1 MKVTWSCSPVVG
13 LKYQLSI
20 IRMRVL
26 GTCTQCRCQKNGHS
40 VFPQDG
46 VGDFKDV
53 EWTNASTPMNFHFY
67 QMGSEMLVVVMKKMG
82 EEGGIG
88 GDLGVGDRK

>member
-1 MKVTWSCSPVVG
+1 MFWIT
-13 LKYQLSI
+13 Q
-20 IRMRVL
+20 
-26 GTCTQCRCQKNGHS
+26 CTQCRCQKDGHS
-40 VFPQDG
+40 VYPDDR

-53 EWTNASTPMNFHFY
+53 EWSNASTPMHFHFY

-82 EEGGIG
+82 GEEGIG

>member
-1 MKVTWSCSPVVG
+1 MFWMLSSLSAVVRRTD
-13 LKYQLSI
+13 I
-20 IRMRVL
+20 
-26 GTCTQCRCQKNGHS
+26 
-40 VFPQDG
+40 VFFHRTE

-53 EWTNASTPMNFHFY
+53 EWSNASTPMNFHFY

-82 EEGGIG
+82 GEEGIG